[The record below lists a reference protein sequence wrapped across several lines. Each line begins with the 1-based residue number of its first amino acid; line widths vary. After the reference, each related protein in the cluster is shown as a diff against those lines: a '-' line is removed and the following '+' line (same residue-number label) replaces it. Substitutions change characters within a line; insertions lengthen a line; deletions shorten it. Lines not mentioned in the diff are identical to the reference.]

1 MTSPSIGIAIVAPSG
16 HGQDLAGIERG
27 LALLRAHGCR
37 VDNYFDPAR
46 VFQRFGD
53 TDAGRLGQLVDAAA
67 NPDVQVVMALRG
79 QYGLTR
85 LLPEIDF
92 ERMAASGKIFVGFS
106 DFTAFQMG
114 LLAKTGAMS
123 YAGPMFYSDFAPATP
138 DAFTLGDFWR
148 CLAGPTHAVHGTG
161 AGNPVVSVSGPVWG
175 GNLAMLASLVGT
187 QFFPRVDGGIVFVED
202 VNEHPYRVERMLLQ
216 LLQAGVL
223 GRQQALLLGDFSN
236 YRLSDADNG
245 YDFAAMLAYLRAT
258 LPIPVLTGLPFGHQR
273 TRATI
278 PFGAPATLVSDGA
291 AFTLTMRDYPTL

>member
-1 MTSPSIGIAIVAPSG
+1 MITPPIGIAIVAPG
-16 HGQDLAGIERG
+16 GYGQDAAGIARG
-27 LALLRAHGCR
+27 LALLRARGCR
-37 VDNYFDPAR
+37 VYNYFDPAR
-46 VFQRFGD
+46 VFQRFGAS
-53 TDAGRLGQLVDAAA
+53 DAERLGQLDDAAA

-106 DFTAFQMG
+106 DFTAFQMA
-114 LLAKTGAMS
+114 LLAKTGGMS
-123 YAGPMFYSDFAPATP
+123 YAGPMFYSDFAPAVP
-138 DAFTLGDFWR
+138 DQFTLEDFWR
-148 CLAGPTHAVHGTG
+148 CLAGPTHTVHGSG
-161 AGNPVVSVSGPVWG
+161 EGNPVVSVSGPVWG
-175 GNLAMLASLVGT
+175 GNLAMLASMVGT
-187 QFFPRVDGGIVFVED
+187 EYFPHVNGGIVFVED

-216 LLQAGVL
+216 LLQAGIL

-245 YDFAAMLAYLRAT
+245 YDFSAMLAYLRAT

-273 TRATI
+273 TRVTI